1 MKPLALAE
9 RTVAW
14 IRRHPED
21 LLGAA
26 IDAVALK
33 LTLPLDALR
42 FLAAQAKGKNAPEE
56 VEIVAVPP
64 GLRVGATLN
73 AMKTRLRV
81 SGTLLI
87 DEMRLGP
94 EELRFAVRLRHV
106 SLAVIGKS
114 DSPVATLINSGAL
127 DLSRPGKLV
136 ANLPKRPAF
145 IVEADGDHLVIDLMR
160 DPKLARKL
168 GRFAALVTPLLTV
181 KAVES
186 KGDALTFQLACLPDG
201 LLGAIG
207 SIRDAVERMPA
218 SPR

>member
-9 RTVAW
+9 RAIAW
-14 IRRHPED
+14 IRNHPED

-26 IDAVALK
+26 LDAAAMRATV
-33 LTLPLDALR
+33 PLDLLR
-42 FLAAQAKGKNAPEE
+42 FMLGQIKGRNAPED

-81 SGTLLI
+81 SATLLVE
-87 DEMRLGP
+87 EMRLGQN
-94 EELRFAVRLRHV
+94 ELRFSLRLKHV

-136 ANLPKRPAF
+136 ANLPKRPLF
-145 IVEADGDHLVIDLMR
+145 VVEADGDRLVIDLMR
-160 DPKLARKL
+160 DPKLARRL
-168 GRFAALVTPLLTV
+168 GRAAALVTPLLTIHS
-181 KAVES
+181 VES
-186 KGDALTFQLACLPDG
+186 KG
-201 LLGAIG
+201 
-207 SIRDAVERMPA
+207 
-218 SPR
+218 